1 MTASWEGDL
10 DRLGTLLHD
19 LRTPLAAIL
28 GLAITLEREDVA
40 LKPDEAKDLVSR
52 IADNAR
58 RLDRMVGDLLDL
70 NRIAHGTIELT
81 IVPSDIAELAARVV
95 GETDVVEDRTVIV
108 EGESVTANVDPARVE
123 RMVENLLANVARHT
137 EDARVWI
144 RVAPQDGGA
153 LISVD
158 DEGAGVPDDLK
169 KKIFVPYSRG
179 PEAAELPG
187 SGIGL
192 SLVARFAELHGGR
205 AWVEDRPGKG
215 ASFRV
220 FLPDAP
226 SWMDEPGPAD

>member
-70 NRIAHGTIELT
+70 NRIAHGTIALT

-108 EGESVTANVDPARVE
+108 QGESVTANVDPARVE
-123 RMVENLLANVARHT
+123 RMVENLLSNSVRHT
-137 EDARVWI
+137 SPKGRIWLRV
-144 RVAPQDGGA
+144 REQDGGA
-153 LISVD
+153 LIAVD
-158 DEGAGVPDDLK
+158 DEGSEVVPAFREA
-169 KKIFVPYSRG
+169 IFEPFGQGRDWD
-179 PEAAELPG
+179 ELAPG

-192 SLVARFAELHGGR
+192 ALVAGLAELHGGR
-205 AWVEDRPGKG
+205 AWVEDRDGGG

-220 FLPDAP
+220 WLPD
-226 SWMDEPGPAD
+226 EQPAGRP

>member
-81 IVPSDIAELAARVV
+81 IVPSDIAEL
-95 GETDVVEDRTVIV
+95 
-108 EGESVTANVDPARVE
+108 TANVDPARVE
-123 RMVENLLANVARHT
+123 RMVENLLSNSVRHT
-137 EDARVWI
+137 SPESRIWLRV
-144 RVAPQDGGA
+144 REQDGGA
-153 LISVD
+153 LIAVD
-158 DEGAGVPDDLK
+158 DEGSEVVPAFREA
-169 KKIFVPYSRG
+169 IFEPFGQGRDWD
-179 PEAAELPG
+179 ELAPG

-192 SLVARFAELHGGR
+192 ALVAGLAELHGGR
-205 AWVEDRPGKG
+205 AWVQDRDGGG

-220 FLPDAP
+220 WLPD
-226 SWMDEPGPAD
+226 EQPAGRP